1 MKTSN
6 LLGITRA
13 DMEAEAQRN
22 WEIFQSDVPL
32 LEIRC
37 INPFTR
43 KVINKTFTRYEH
55 PKLK

>member
-32 LEIRC
+32 LEIRSIC
-37 INPFTR
+37 PFTR
-43 KVINKTFTRYEH
+43 AVGCKIFYITR
-55 PKLK
+55 K